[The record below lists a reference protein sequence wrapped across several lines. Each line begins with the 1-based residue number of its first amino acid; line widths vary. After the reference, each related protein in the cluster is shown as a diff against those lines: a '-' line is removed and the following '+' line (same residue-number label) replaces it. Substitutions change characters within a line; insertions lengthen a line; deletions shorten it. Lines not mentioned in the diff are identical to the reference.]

1 MLSLLRGFGAEEP
14 PWALCLLEALPVGF
28 ALPAGFL
35 FAHLDA
41 LNPDADHPTL
51 CALDGG
57 RGLRHR
63 HRARQQA
70 TPHTV
75 LLASPLCGSVR
86 KAHYSKRHANRCS
99 FVLSCTPIGTD
110 AGDAGVLQLQYA
122 L

>member
-1 MLSLLRGFGAEEP
+1 MLPLLRGFGAEEP
-14 PWALCLLEALPVGF
+14 PWALCPLEALPVGF

-63 HRARQQA
+63 YRARQQA
-70 TPHTV
+70 ITHSV
-75 LLASPLCGSVR
+75 LLASPL
-86 KAHYSKRHANRCS
+86 
-99 FVLSCTPIGTD
+99 
-110 AGDAGVLQLQYA
+110 
-122 L
+122 